1 MNPHEHNFL
10 FMDEKQEFAS
20 RLASAMRDAGYEPR
34 PSVLEAQ
41 FNIRY
46 MGRPV
51 TYQAVVRW
59 LKGEAIP
66 AQDKLQVLADWLKV
80 EPHILRFGGQPMFS
94 IQEKKKR
101 WDAALSGS
109 EREVLEAFINLPAEQ
124 KKIVRSVILTFAHV
138 YAAGEAPLGS

>member
-1 MNPHEHNFL
+1 
-10 FMDEKQEFAS
+10 MDEKQEFAS
-20 RLASAMRDAGYEPR
+20 RLATAMLDAGYEPR

-41 FNIRY
+41 FNTRY

-51 TYQAVVRW
+51 TYQAVTRW

-80 EPHILRFGGQPMFS
+80 EPYILRFGGQPLFS

-101 WDAALSGS
+101 WDAALSGP
-109 EREVLEAFINLPAEQ
+109 EREVLEAFINLPVEQ
-124 KKIVRSVILTFAHV
+124 KKIVRSVILTFARVH
-138 YAAGEAPLGS
+138 AHEIGDNPQLPR